1 MIKKHFSITNNK
13 CLLFF
18 SFRTA
23 IEELSE
29 KSLLVI
35 SLLALI
41 SLTIQDL
48 VLYKRTVKNRE
59 ESVNGNSN

>member
-1 MIKKHFSITNNK
+1 MFII
-13 CLLFF
+13 F

-59 ESVNGNSN
+59 ESLNGNSN